1 MRELTQEEIKQI
13 GLRLLLDVAAFCEE
27 RGLICYLAYGTL
39 IGAVRHR
46 GYIPWD
52 DDIDLNMPRPDY
64 EQFIQRYNREKLN
77 RHYRAVSPY
86 EAAARHPHVKVV
98 DQTTVQVE
106 RGIRYEGTPPG
117 VGIDIFPLD
126 GEPDSEEAY
135 RRFYRRK
142 RRWLAGYHLAV
153 RDAGSGRPAARLAAM
168 AFGCLPKNW
177 FLARA
182 DRMNRA
188 YPYESSRFVGST
200 SSLYNSIS
208 NRFPRE
214 WFSSGVAVEFE
225 GHRLQAPVGYDAIL
239 TRLYGD
245 YHRLH
250 PKEQQVTHHRNQ
262 AYRK

>member
-52 DDIDLNMPRPDY
+52 DDIDLHMPRPDY

-77 RHYRAVSPY
+77 KHYRAVSPY

-126 GEPDSEEAY
+126 GEPDREEAY

-168 AFGCLPKNW
+168 AFGCLPKSW

-214 WFSSGVAVEFE
+214 WVSSGVAVEFE

-245 YHRLH
+245 YHRLP